1 MNLAFLLA
9 PALVAIQSAVLDVPK
24 SLLKPVPAPNATLA
38 KVNGVE
44 IRTSDVDALL
54 WEWRRKDVLADLVT
68 YQIVK
73 DAAKKQSIEVTDDA
87 VQEEAKKLV
96 DGIAQSLPPGQTI
109 EQAMEE
115 EGTAPSRIFIRVK
128 TEMLLRKMI
137 LKDFV
142 PADYVKIST
151 IVFKPTTAS
160 AEDTQVA
167 MDKAQR
173 AYNRLVGGES
183 WDEVLLSV
191 TDDPRARA
199 ALGAVGWRPKRLF
212 PEATQSEMNTLKKGG
227 YTKPSAT
234 ANGIQIFRLD
244 VLGGGATA
252 VERQELEESYVA
264 GQRQGF
270 MSKLR
275 AEAKVEG
282 G

>member
-54 WEWRRKDVLADLVT
+54 WEWRRKDVLADLIT

-73 DAAKKQSIEVTDDA
+73 DAAKKQAVEVTDDA
-87 VQEEAKKLV
+87 VHEEAKKLV

-151 IVFKPTTAS
+151 IVFKPAS
-160 AEDTQVA
+160 ASTEDVQVA

-191 TDDPRARA
+191 TDDARARA

-212 PEATQSEMNTLKKGG
+212 PESTQAEMSAIAKGG

-244 VLGGGATA
+244 ALGGGATA

-264 GQRQGF
+264 GQRQNF
-270 MSKLR
+270 MTKLR
-275 AEAKVEG
+275 GEARVEG
-282 G
+282 F